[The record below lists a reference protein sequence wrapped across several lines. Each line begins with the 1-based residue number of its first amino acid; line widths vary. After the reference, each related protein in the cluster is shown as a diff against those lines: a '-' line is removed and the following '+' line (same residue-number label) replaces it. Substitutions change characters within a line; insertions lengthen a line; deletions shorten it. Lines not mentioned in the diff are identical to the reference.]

1 MEGCEEGDLAT
12 LTLSPSP
19 PGDRIGERTGG
30 TRTELVDGVGSAAI
44 IGETGTVVD
53 IREAGIEGDVR
64 EAGTE
69 GDVVKEGTGACA
81 ATSTEGELIWWC
93 VEREEPAL

>member
-1 MEGCEEGDLAT
+1 MESISTSSSCCCDTKLLSLEIQSQ
-12 LTLSPSP
+12 LTN
-19 PGDRIGERTGG
+19 IVI
-30 TRTELVDGVGSAAI
+30 ELVDGVGSAAI
-44 IGETGTVVD
+44 IGETGTEVD
-53 IREAGIEGDVR
+53 IRVAGIEGDVR

>member
-30 TRTELVDGVGSAAI
+30 TRIELLVDDVGSAV
-44 IGETGTVVD
+44 TGTEGDVGVT
-53 IREAGIEGDVR
+53 GIEGDVV
-64 EAGTE
+64 E
-69 GDVVKEGTGACA
+69 EGTGACA
-81 ATSTEGELIWWC
+81 AAATEGELVWWC